1 MLTYRWSDR
10 IGAKYPHSNTISDWG
25 DFNYKD
31 RGKRGALSISAS
43 PPRPTITA
51 VDFETDTYYTTSTF
65 ISTIV
70 VDPTETV
77 VRTRTEVETNYATA
91 AKIRPTPASAAAAS
105 AHQAAE
111 TQVVSLSPG
120 KTEYLSLGSN
130 IYGLVETVLET
141 STVFSTDGAGNVTP
155 SQKVATQVYTSLTSL
170 LYDFPKQR
178 IKREESDS
186 DSPDERQFQTDESG
200 GRKLQL
206 SRDELL
212 ALKSSF
218 LAAQGQQQQSRYKR
232 DVEADS
238 RDERQFQT
246 KLFGDVEVVVKGKLP
261 ARRKTATS

>member
-1 MLTYRWSDR
+1 MLTDGWSDR
-10 IGAKYPHSNTISDWG
+10 IEAKYPHSNTISDWG

-70 VDPTETV
+70 VDPTKTV
-77 VRTRTEVETNYATA
+77 IKTRTEVETNYATA
-91 AKIRPTPASAAAAS
+91 AKIRPTPASAAASVAR
-105 AHQAAE
+105 AKE
-111 TQVVSLSPG
+111 TQAVSVSPG

-141 STVFSTDGAGNVTP
+141 STIFSTDGAGNVTP

-170 LYDFPKQR
+170 LYDFPTQR

-186 DSPDERQFQTDESG
+186 PDEGQFQKDESG
-200 GRKLQL
+200 GRNLQL
-206 SRDELL
+206 SREELL

-246 KLFGDVEVVVKGKLP
+246 KLFGDVEVVIKGKFP
-261 ARRKTATS
+261 ARRKTATP

>member
-1 MLTYRWSDR
+1 M
-10 IGAKYPHSNTISDWG
+10 
-25 DFNYKD
+25 
-31 RGKRGALSISAS
+31 
-43 PPRPTITA
+43 
-51 VDFETDTYYTTSTF
+51 DFETDTYYTTSTF

-70 VDPTETV
+70 VDPTKTV
-77 VRTRTEVETNYATA
+77 VKTRTEVETNYATA
-91 AKIRPTPASAAAAS
+91 AKIRPTPASAAAS
-105 AHQAAE
+105 AQQAEE
-111 TQVVSLSPG
+111 TQAVSVSPG

-170 LYDFPKQR
+170 LYDFPTQR

-186 DSPDERQFQTDESG
+186 PDEIQFQTDESG
-200 GRKLQL
+200 GRNLQL
-206 SRDELL
+206 SREELL

-246 KLFGDVEVVVKGKLP
+246 KLFGDVEVVVKGKFP